1 MLQFSQDWFSHN
13 IPHFE
18 ALKEVMGGPVGS
30 ILEIGSFEGRS
41 TCWMLE
47 NMLRDHGHMVCLDTF
62 EGSAEHTCLALDN
75 LFSVWRKNVE
85 WVRKETQTV
94 HAFKGAS
101 FVGLGEQIV
110 AARQFDFIYVDGS
123 HTAPDVLT
131 DAVMAFGLAKS
142 GAVLLFDDYLWVD
155 MPGLLNR
162 PKIAIDAFQTI
173 FSEKCDLI
181 LLSTQIAFRKR

>member
-1 MLQFSQDWFSHN
+1 M
-13 IPHFE
+13 
-18 ALKEVMGGPVGS
+18 
-30 ILEIGSFEGRS
+30 
-41 TCWMLE
+41 
-47 NMLRDHGHMVCLDTF
+47 
-62 EGSAEHTCLALDN
+62 
-75 LFSVWRKNVE
+75 
-85 WVRKETQTV
+85 
-94 HAFKGAS
+94 
-101 FVGLGEQIV
+101 
-110 AARQFDFIYVDGS
+110 DGS
-123 HTAPDVLT
+123 HAAPDVLT

>member
-47 NMLRDHGHMVCLDTF
+47 NMLSDNGTMVCLDTF
-62 EGSAEHTCLALDN
+62 EGSAEHSCLALDS
-75 LFSVWRKNVE
+75 LFETWRKNVE

-94 HAFKGAS
+94 RAFKGPS
-101 FVGLGEQIV
+101 FVGLGEQIA

-123 HTAPDVLT
+123 HAAPDVLS
-131 DAVMAFGLAKS
+131 DAVMAFGLLKT
-142 GAVLLFDDYLWVD
+142 GGVMLFDDYLWND
-155 MPGLLNR
+155 MPGLLYR
-162 PKIAIDAFQTI
+162 PKIAIDFFVTI
-173 FSEKCDLI
+173 FSEKSDLI
-181 LLSTQIAFRKR
+181 LLSSQVAVRKR

>member
-18 ALKEVMGGPVGS
+18 ALKEVMGGPVDS

-47 NMLRDHGHMVCLDTF
+47 NLLSAEGEMVCLDTF
-62 EGSAEHTCLALDN
+62 EGSAEHSCLALDK
-75 LFSVWRKNVE
+75 LFETWRKNVE

-94 HAFKGAS
+94 RAFKGAS
-101 FVGLGEQIV
+101 FVGLGEQIA

-123 HTAPDVLT
+123 HAASDVLT

-162 PKIAIDAFQTI
+162 PKIAIDSFVNL
-173 FSEKCDLI
+173 FSEKCDLV
-181 LLSTQIAFRKR
+181 LLSSQVAIRKK